1 MKYKNIKA
9 ILRKQIQKGLK
20 TFWVYNEANKEFIQI
35 YKIFDNNLT
44 IYTPEQL
51 LYKIN
56 NMLQNEI

>member
-20 TFWVYNEANKEFIQI
+20 TFWVHNEENKEFIQI

-56 NMLQNEI
+56 NMLQNEV